1 MGSKNIILKET
12 LQKIDPTKPYFFKNL
27 ENLHIELDVTV
38 RDTKTGNQGGI
49 RKVHYALQS
58 TETFYQGTQ
67 TNDFDDEDRDD
78 DYSYQQYQNNP
89 VYSGYQPIN

>member
-1 MGSKNIILKET
+1 
-12 LQKIDPTKPYFFKNL
+12 
-27 ENLHIELDVTV
+27 VTV
-38 RDTKTGNQGGI
+38 RDTNTGNQGGI

-78 DYSYQQYQNNP
+78 D
-89 VYSGYQPIN
+89 